1 MFGIFGVFSRPDDC
15 SETAQPA
22 GFPGQPGQHHA
33 DRLRCHPYRTRF
45 SALKSVTD
53 ASIAAIG
60 GDPRW
65 ITLRTVQTGIL
76 PASANQL

>member
-1 MFGIFGVFSRPDDC
+1 MIRTTVTVTGMFGIFGVFSRPDDR

-22 GFPGQPGQHHA
+22 GFPV
-33 DRLRCHPYRTRF
+33 
-45 SALKSVTD
+45 SA
-53 ASIAAIG
+53 ASLARIAAIG

-65 ITLRTVQTGIL
+65 ITLRAVQTGIL